1 MSFAHDDTTDDK
13 WKAPILD
20 VSSSLRRY
28 INMAPEGTMFT
39 TAELRTLGKRKA
51 IDKFMSRAAA
61 AGLLFR
67 LARGVYL
74 KPRSDVP
81 AWRPPIEDIVMAKVR
96 AFQRDVVPSPSNE
109 SLLQK
114 GSQPDQ
120 TDNSIPSAE
129 DEIHLDTNGNT
140 SSFRLYNGLVVKLK
154 HIAMRKFDLAQ
165 SAVGRKLRDL
175 WASVEA
181 LNPSHLMQFSQSLG
195 REERRDVK
203 VLLPLLPHWLSDVLG
218 SSWIHKW
225 EVHRFSRRESSGTP
239 SAWFSSLAI
248 SRSRAHRS
256 SSRPAP
262 VNWSGT

>member
-1 MSFAHDDTTDDK
+1 MSFTTNDT
-13 WKAPILD
+13 WKAPIPD

-28 INMAPEGTMFT
+28 INMAPDGTIFT

-51 IDKFMSRAAA
+51 VDKFMSRAAA
-61 AGLLFR
+61 ADLLFR

-74 KPRSDVP
+74 KPRSDAP
-81 AWRPPIEDIVMAKVR
+81 DWRPSIEEIVMAKVR

-109 SLLQK
+109 PLLQK
-114 GSQPDQ
+114 VSQHDQ
-120 TDNSIPSAE
+120 ANNPMSSAE
-129 DEIHLDTNGNT
+129 GEIHLDTNGNT

-165 SAVGRKLRDL
+165 SSIGRKLRDL

-181 LNPSHLMQFSQSLG
+181 LNPSNLMQFSQSLG

-203 VLLPLLPHWLSDVLG
+203 VLLPLLPHWLSEVLV

-225 EVHRFSRRESSGTP
+225 EVHRFSRKEAIGSP
-239 SAWFSSLAI
+239 PEWFSASAL

-256 SSRPAP
+256 SSRPPP
-262 VNWSGT
+262 VNWSET